1 MSEVFLKGT
10 PLADAFFDGVGLG
23 VSTWGAYASIV
34 ADPINLNITD
44 RVEIR
49 DSFVA
54 LAANIRSQGQYFAT
68 VREIADGNSNTSQL
82 IPNIAIPVSAEVIFD
97 VNVAD
102 YTISPMMSIES
113 VNIIDNITF
122 DFDVDLK
129 EFIDKLDLDAVFANL
144 TGY

>member
-1 MSEVFLKGT
+1 MFCYLLSVITAGLDVNFQIEVNLKTMSKVFLKGT

-34 ADPINLNITD
+34 ADPINLNITNG
-44 RVEIR
+44 VGIR

-54 LAANIRSQGQYFAT
+54 LAANIRSQGPYFAT
-68 VREIADGNSNTSQL
+68 VREIDTSNSNTSQL

-102 YTISPMMSIES
+102 YTPS
-113 VNIIDNITF
+113 
-122 DFDVDLK
+122 LQ
-129 EFIDKLDLDAVFANL
+129 
-144 TGY
+144 